1 MRRMSYGIPI
11 SWLAGVFVCDAYQ
24 WPYLSSRLRP
34 DHPYVGRRLY
44 QSHYTR
50 PRGQS
55 CCHGRRSPYKKTPP
69 KDDLQKITMP
79 YQQGQP
85 TSSSPLLT
93 THSTTASS
101 AMSTHTKG
109 DPRTHHLC
117 TKSQPIPV
125 PSHHADF
132 HPAHIY
138 LHGSTYRDTALCVVE
153 KRHRPPPPHV
163 ITIPPPIFTWDIL
176 NPNACFPRD
185 MVRPSKLP
193 DKGRHPSAQQL
204 EFIKGRAFLRRRMV
218 ANRALPRR
226 RRGIFRRISTLA
238 D

>member
-153 KRHRPPPPHV
+153 KRHRPPPP
-163 ITIPPPIFTWDIL
+163 
-176 NPNACFPRD
+176 PRD
-185 MVRPSKLP
+185 HYPAAHFHLGYLEPQCLLPSRY
-193 DKGRHPSAQQL
+193 GSA
-204 EFIKGRAFLRRRMV
+204 IKTAGQRTTPFGSA
-218 ANRALPRR
+218 A
-226 RRGIFRRISTLA
+226 RIHQGQGVSA
-238 D
+238 